1 VGALAAA
8 VALAPA
14 QPAAAK
20 PSPQL
25 VGCDASEP
33 AQIPSFGDS
42 GEVQPQ
48 ELASPP
54 EASILAS
61 FAIFR
66 RGALPSDQL
75 PPLNPASGLDY
86 GLASYY
92 PAYVRQLDLPATG
105 GRAFVIPGFRLP
117 YSIPPARCLSPLL
130 GEPRAKLVEE
140 ARQLAAE
147 PVYCIVETGTGKAV
161 SLPECTPFARIDD
174 GGRMFAAD
182 LSRERVIDL
191 VPDGVASVRVVY
203 RSGPPIVAGVS
214 EDATIYEPPKAL
226 YKHAEKALKRRQR
239 ALARRLK
246 SRYPHGK
253 VPPRAAIRVYEQLLE
268 AIDAQIEPLRVEWIG
283 AAGAVIRTIPRPAR
297 THGLEANL

>member
-1 VGALAAA
+1 MCALAAV
-8 VALAPA
+8 VALASA
-14 QPAAAK
+14 QSAAAR
-20 PSPQL
+20 PSPHP

-33 AQIPSFGDS
+33 ALLPSFTRG

-48 ELASPP
+48 ELASLP

-66 RGALPSDQL
+66 RAASPSDQL

-92 PAYVRQLDLPATG
+92 PAYVRQLDLPGTD
-105 GRAFVIPGFRLP
+105 GRAFVIPGFQLP
-117 YSIPPARCLSPLL
+117 YSIPPARCLSPSL
-130 GEPRAKLVEE
+130 GESRAKLVEE
-140 ARQLAAE
+140 AKRLASE
-147 PVYCIVETGTGKAV
+147 PVYCIVETGTGKAA
-161 SLPECTPFARIDD
+161 SLPECAPFARIDE

-191 VPDGVASVRVVY
+191 VPDGVASVRLVY

-214 EDATIYEPPKAL
+214 EDAIVYEPPKAL
-226 YKHAEKALKRRQR
+226 YRHAEEALKRRRRGLSRKLSKLPTLR
-239 ALARRLK
+239 AFRTYERLLE
-246 SRYPHGK
+246 SID
-253 VPPRAAIRVYEQLLE
+253 AAI
-268 AIDAQIEPLRVEWIG
+268 EPVRVEWIG
-283 AAGAVIRTIPRPAR
+283 AAGTVVRTIPRPAP